1 MNGSAGASG
10 TRLMNTVT
18 LRALQKMTTS
28 GGLDTIQQSDR
39 RRAILAA
46 RAARFAR
53 AISAIWFHTMK
64 PLAVIAGFGGI
75 NAAGRSSAH
84 HGYRRT
90 IIEVLAP
97 GLADATFRALARLM
111 GVEGDIDE
119 AKRAHILEHTLVR
132 GLEPDFLD
140 VSSVAW
146 NCRARLA
153 DGRGPVSFE
162 ISQRDLPQ
170 RLPDGW
176 SLEDRG
182 AGRVR
187 VNVAA
192 GAEVFLPVTR
202 RLDVSAAGQV
212 PGGFDP
218 KSWYPGRGH
227 PRAIQLAL
235 FAANDALGSLGIGW
249 NTLMTHVAPDR
260 VSVYAGSAMGQL
272 DQEGTGGLLGS
283 RSRGLRPT
291 SKQVPMGLAQM
302 PADFVNA
309 YVLGSVGQTGHNMG
323 ACATFLYNLRHGM
336 FDIESGRSRVA
347 LVGGAE
353 APLCADVIEGLSTM
367 GALGTDQ
374 ALLELDRHLHRTEP
388 DLRRAC
394 RPFAENCGF
403 TIAEGAQFV
412 VLLDDALAVE
422 LGATIHGAVTDVLVH
437 ADGYK
442 KSISSPGVGNYITFA
457 KAVARAMRDFG
468 EESIRRRSFVQ
479 AHGTGTPHNRT
490 TESRI
495 LDGVAGAFGIE
506 DWPVA
511 AIKCFVGHTMA
522 AAGGDQ
528 LASTLGVFAH
538 GVLPG
543 IATIEET
550 AADVL
555 REHLRFSPQPLRR
568 DPVDWDVSF
577 LNAKGFG
584 GNNATATIVSPR
596 LALDRLGQRHGAAAL
611 EAWRRRNEAV
621 VQQSEQWDRA
631 LTEGTAEIV
640 YRFDHQ
646 VRSEEHVRIED
657 GAMHIE
663 GLPPISLLD

>member
-1 MNGSAGASG
+1 
-10 TRLMNTVT
+10 
-18 LRALQKMTTS
+18 
-28 GGLDTIQQSDR
+28 
-39 RRAILAA
+39 
-46 RAARFAR
+46 
-53 AISAIWFHTMK
+53 MK

-90 IIEVLAP
+90 IIDALAP
-97 GLADATFRALARLM
+97 GLADATLRSLARLM
-111 GVEGDIDE
+111 GIEGEIDD

-132 GLEPDFLD
+132 GLEPAFLD
-140 VSSVAW
+140 VSRVPW

-153 DGRGPVSFE
+153 EGRGPISFE
-162 ISQRDLPQ
+162 IAQRDLPGQ
-170 RLPDGW
+170 LPAGW
-176 SLEDRG
+176 TVGESG

-187 VNVAA
+187 VNVSA

-202 RLDVSAAGQV
+202 ALDVSAAGQL

-218 KSWYPGRGH
+218 KSLYPGRGH
-227 PRAIQLAL
+227 PRAVQIAL

-249 NTLMTHVAPDR
+249 STVMQHVAPDR

-283 RSRGLRPT
+283 RGRGLRPT
-291 SKQVPMGLAQM
+291 SKQVPMGLAEM

-309 YVLGSVGQTGHNMG
+309 YLLGSVGQTGHNMG

-336 FDIESGRSRVA
+336 FDIQSGRSRVA
-347 LVGGAE
+347 MVGGAE
-353 APLCADVIEGLSTM
+353 APLCPDVIEGLSTM

-374 ALLELDRHLHRTEP
+374 ALLELDRHLGRTEP

-403 TIAEGAQFV
+403 TIAEGGQFV
-412 VLLDDALAVE
+412 VLMDDALAVE
-422 LGATIHGAVTDVLVH
+422 LGATVYGAVTDVLVH

-442 KSISSPGVGNYITFA
+442 KSISSPGVGNYITVA
-457 KAVARAMRDFG
+457 KAVARAKRDFG
-468 EESIRRRSFVQ
+468 DESIRRRSFVQ

-490 TESRI
+490 TESQI
-495 LDGVAGAFGIE
+495 LNGVAKAFGIE

-528 LASTLGVFAH
+528 LMSTLGVFEH

-543 IATIEET
+543 IATIEDV
-550 AADVL
+550 AADVE
-555 REHLRFSPQPLRR
+555 REHLRFSPKPLQR
-568 DPVDWDVSF
+568 DPADWDAAF

-584 GNNATATIVSPR
+584 GNNATATIASPR
-596 LALDRLGQRHGAAAL
+596 IAMEWLETRHGSAAL
-611 EAWRRRNEAV
+611 SRWRQRNEPV
-621 VQQSEQWDRA
+621 VQQAGQWDRA

-640 YRFDHQ
+640 YRFDHE
-646 VRSEEHVRIED
+646 VRSEAHVRIE
-657 GAMHIE
+657 GETMYIA
-663 GLPPISLLD
+663 GLPPISLAD